1 MPLSAAVAGL
11 QQDIKKAFDDKRKAM
26 EEKDSKFVAAERDAI
41 NAKFYAALAQAIH
54 SYVLQAQVVSSGGGP
69 VTGMSAPVP
78 TPAGSAAV
86 VAVATVTS
94 SGNLV

>member
-1 MPLSAAVAGL
+1 MPLSTAVAGL
-11 QQDIKKAFDDKRKAM
+11 QLDIQKAFDDKRKAM
-26 EEKDSKFVAAERDAI
+26 EENKEAFVAAQRDAI

-54 SYVLQAQVVSSGGGP
+54 KYVLQAQVMTSGGGP
-69 VTGMSAPVP
+69 VTGIAAPVP

-86 VAVATVTS
+86 IAAATVTT

>member
-1 MPLSAAVAGL
+1 MPLSAAVIGL
-11 QQDIKKAFDDKRKAM
+11 QQDIKKAFDEKREAM
-26 EEKDSKFVAAERDAI
+26 EAKETAFVPAERDAI

-54 SYVLQAQVVSSGGGP
+54 TYTLQATVITSGGGP
-69 VTGMSAPVP
+69 VTGIAAPVP

-86 VAVATVTS
+86 IAGAVVTS